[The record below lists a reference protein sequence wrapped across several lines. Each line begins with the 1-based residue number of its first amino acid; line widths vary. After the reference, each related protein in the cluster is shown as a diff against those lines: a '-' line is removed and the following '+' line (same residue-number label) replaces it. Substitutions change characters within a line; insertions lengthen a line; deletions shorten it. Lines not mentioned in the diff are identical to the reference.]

1 MEKIF
6 IYILFASGIYNIIF
20 NFFTTTRNNKST
32 LLFKVIPFLFALSN
46 IILGLYLLNIIVI
59 K

>member
-6 IYILFASGIYNIIF
+6 IYVLFASGIYSIIC
-20 NFFTTTRNNKST
+20 NFFITTRNNKST
-32 LLFKVIPFLFALSN
+32 LLFKVVPFLFALSN